1 MNSFFVIVKSKIL
14 QGIVFSLSVT
24 ALSLQA
30 EEPIKLQSNFVGDKE
45 QPAVSYFV
53 PWQGPNGNQNLYRK
67 EEDKYEKSIET
78 VDRDVM
84 LRSMRIYNEMNLEGV
99 ER

>member
-1 MNSFFVIVKSKIL
+1 MKKIIL
-14 QGIVFSLSVT
+14 ISAIAWGFGSQCF
-24 ALSLQA
+24 A

-53 PWQGPNGNQNLYRK
+53 PWQGPDGNDKLYRK
-67 EEDKYEKSIET
+67 EEDKYEKSIDT

-84 LRSMRIYNEMNLEGV
+84 LRSMRIYNEMDLEHV
-99 ER
+99 KQ

>member
-1 MNSFFVIVKSKIL
+1 MKKIILISVIAWSFSSPGF
-14 QGIVFSLSVT
+14 T
-24 ALSLQA
+24 

-53 PWQGPNGNQNLYRK
+53 PWQGPDGNDKLYRK
-67 EEDKYEKSIET
+67 EEDKYEKSIDT

-84 LRSMRIYNEMNLEGV
+84 LRSMRIYNEMDLEHSNK
-99 ER
+99 